1 MSIVAMFAKTL
12 RIYILVKSG
21 LKKRKVTAT
30 QVVSVT
36 MMAYVFWVS
45 YLILYSFLRT
55 KHVQTSESS
64 SITGQVTLM
73 ASCDNDAIGFDIAL
87 STLEGIIL
95 ISTIVLCYS
104 TRDVPDAINEAY
116 IIALGESINVIYNF
130 WIISLWFVPI
140 II

>member
-73 ASCDNDAIGFDIAL
+73 SSCDNDAIGFDIAL
-87 STLEGIIL
+87 STLEGAIL